1 MKRLFAA
8 LFLGL
13 VGALVVASGVVAS
26 GEILRAVMQILGGGV
41 IGFFAGLLVER
52 KQIQYQ
58 RRATV
63 VEELR
68 QRLREARESLAD
80 MFTPPEYPLDAYWP
94 EEVVEVGEKQEEQEH
109 QEADAQDVTPTMDPT
124 QRRAARKRIRT
135 RKYRVSSV
143 LASEVAYPGVKTQ
156 RAELD
161 ASSDYFEANGYGLAT
176 KTRKLLEES
185 YRLDP
190 YWPEEVV
197 EVGEKLDALSDYF
210 EAKGN
215 WLDTKTRELLEE
227 LYRLDPYWPEEVA
240 EVGEKLDALSD
251 YFEAKGNWLDT
262 KTRKL
267 LEEFTD
273 EMALLW
279 ADLQGCLDSGENL
292 YPPLKAAWA
301 WLNAADEAVEEI
313 NERFD
318 RLVGTHTHKFGRST
332 QGWLPRRG

>member
-80 MFTPPEYPLDAYWP
+80 MFTPPEYPPDPYWP
-94 EEVVEVGEKQEEQEH
+94 EEVVEVGEKQEEQEY
-109 QEADAQDVTPTMDPT
+109 QEADARDITPTMDPT
-124 QRRAARKRIRT
+124 QRCAARKRIRT
-135 RKYRVSSV
+135 REYRVSSV

-156 RAELD
+156 LAELD
-161 ASSDYFEANGYGLAT
+161 ASSDYFEA
-176 KTRKLLEES
+176 
-185 YRLDP
+185 
-190 YWPEEVV
+190 
-197 EVGEKLDALSDYF
+197 
-210 EAKGN
+210 KGN
-215 WLDTKTRELLEE
+215 RLHTKTRELLEE
-227 LYRLDPYWPEEVA
+227 VYRLDPYWPEEVA

-292 YPPLKAAWA
+292 YPPLKAAWD